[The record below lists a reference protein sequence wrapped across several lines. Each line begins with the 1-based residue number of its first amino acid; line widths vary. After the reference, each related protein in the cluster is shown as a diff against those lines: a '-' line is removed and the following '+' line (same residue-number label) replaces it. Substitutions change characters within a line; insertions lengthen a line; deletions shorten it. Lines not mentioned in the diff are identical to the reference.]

1 MRVFSLLAIATL
13 VALASPAFGQAACSS
28 LAQCA
33 CAAPLASFAPGSA
46 NLADMQGSVQVT
58 AANPGNNPDTALL
71 TIGDSAV
78 SLVDGSAILNF
89 AGSCQ
94 AQMGPQ
100 SSLVIRA
107 VEGCACAE
115 IVEAQTGGGFTTA
128 DGGVVNP
135 TVVAGAVGIVGLA
148 AGAAYLFVSNGDDD
162 DDEGPVSPEGN
173 TP

>member
-1 MRVFSLLAIATL
+1 MRLTSVMALLATL
-13 VALASPAFGQAACSS
+13 PLAGPAFGQAVCSGLS
-28 LAQCA
+28 QCA

-46 NLADMQGSVQVT
+46 NLTGMQGSVQVT
-58 AANPGNNPDTALL
+58 AVNPGNNPDTALL

-115 IVEAQTGGGFTTA
+115 IVEARTGGGYTTA
-128 DGGVVNP
+128 GGEVVNP
-135 TVVAGAVGIVGLA
+135 TVVAGTVGVLGLA
-148 AGAAYLFVSNGDDD
+148 AGATYLLVNNDD
-162 DDEGPVSPEGN
+162 DDEGPDSPEGN
-173 TP
+173 PQ